1 MRSAI
6 FKSLALLKSE
16 IGKIIN
22 LDSLSFFVKEENIL
36 STKDLST
43 ILPLPIDELDNRLS
57 KKKQDKRTLAL
68 FRRNK

>member
-1 MRSAI
+1 
-6 FKSLALLKSE
+6 
-16 IGKIIN
+16 
-22 LDSLSFFVKEENIL
+22 VKEENIL